1 MDKAILGLTAQK
13 IRELFTICG
22 IEDSE
27 EHLNLVIAHAAD
39 HVYEARLG
47 IAGGATEPISQA
59 KEATIETP
67 PTPPHDTRGSY
78 RLMKQTGK
86 QGPTTYSDMAST
98 EKKKKKKRKRSDR
111 SELIDPPP
119 GASVAD
125 GNGTAK
131 DKAPAESL
139 SPEVQT
145 TIEEIRSRRP
155 ESSCVPNPRDSS
167 LPLHLDSAFEM
178 KAITTILMQCV
189 KCNSDIAQYGQ
200 RDSMA
205 LATTRLERMREHVKD
220 VSRYDYEQA
229 IHAIRRDTALTRGRA
244 IQTRYNETIFWPIIL
259 KCAAL
264 IDPATL
270 PPAKGP
276 ADGFTMA
283 EKAATKK
290 FMEDT
295 GYSVGAENQRQY
307 RIFWKNIFDMR
318 EADVDKI
325 LFYRTKEFDTFCR
338 GYSKTS
344 ETPLVD
350 KVLRWENEYRSHIEQ
365 LETRITKLKTGDSKR
380 LSYLTNP
387 QVLERLK
394 VPELSWDNAS
404 NEWAINT
411 EEESFRLCGS
421 KSISTDILGIP
432 HNDESIYEG
441 GTDKSAFITLLPKD
455 DESLFVSSIVPICKG
470 DFLGI
475 FAGTIRFSE
484 DFSVT
489 HGISGPAENLWLDY
503 SQVTGALN
511 QMQVSEPGG
520 YANVCLRWAIFYD
533 DTATEPRISWRVSVK
548 ATKHIMPF
556 DPIVRAAAQQEQYLL
571 HSSPGNAKRGF
582 LESATN

>member
-39 HVYEARLG
+39 HVYKARLV

-67 PTPPHDTRGSY
+67 PTPPHETRGSY

-86 QGPTTYSDMAST
+86 NGPTTYSDMAST
-98 EKKKKKKRKRSDR
+98 EKKKKKKRKRSDQ
-111 SELIDPPP
+111 SELIDQPP

-125 GNGTAK
+125 GTGTAK
-131 DKAPAESL
+131 VKAPEESI

-145 TIEEIRSRRP
+145 TSEVEDP
-155 ESSCVPNPRDSS
+155 ESLCVPNPRDSS
-167 LPLHLDSAFEM
+167 LPLHLDSAYEM
-178 KAITTILMQCV
+178 KIMTTILMQCV
-189 KCNSDIAQYGQ
+189 KSTSDIAQYGQ

-205 LATTRLERMREHVKD
+205 LATTRLERMRDHIKD
-220 VSRYDYEQA
+220 VSRYNYEQA
-229 IHAIRRDTALTRGRA
+229 IHAIRRDTALTTGRA

-318 EADVDKI
+318 EAGVDKI
-325 LFYRTKEFDTFCR
+325 LFYRTKEFDSFCR

-350 KVLRWENEYRSHIEQ
+350 KILRWENEYRSHIEQ
-365 LETRITKLKTGDSKR
+365 LEMRITKLKTGDSKR
-380 LSYLTNP
+380 LSYLSNL

-394 VPELSWDNAS
+394 VPEPSWNNAS
-404 NEWAINT
+404 NEWAVNA
-411 EEESFRLCGS
+411 EEEIFRQRSS

-432 HNDESIYEG
+432 HDDESVYEG
-441 GTDKSAFITLLPKD
+441 GSDKSAFITLLPKD
-455 DESLFVSSIVPICKG
+455 DETLFVSSIVPICEG

-475 FAGTIRFSE
+475 FAGTIRLSE
-484 DFSVT
+484 DFNVT

-520 YANVCLRWAIFYD
+520 NANVCLSWEAFHGD
-533 DTATEPRISWRVSVK
+533 NATEPCISWRVSVK

-556 DPIVRAAAQQEQYLL
+556 DPIVRAAAQQEQYHL
-571 HSSPGNAKRGF
+571 HSSPENAKRGF
-582 LESATN
+582 LETATS

>member
-1 MDKAILGLTAQK
+1 
-13 IRELFTICG
+13 
-22 IEDSE
+22 
-27 EHLNLVIAHAAD
+27 
-39 HVYEARLG
+39 
-47 IAGGATEPISQA
+47 
-59 KEATIETP
+59 
-67 PTPPHDTRGSY
+67 
-78 RLMKQTGK
+78 
-86 QGPTTYSDMAST
+86 MAST
-98 EKKKKKKRKRSDR
+98 EKKKKKKRKKSDG

-125 GNGTAK
+125 GNGTAE
-131 DKAPAESL
+131 DKAPEESI

-145 TIEEIRSRRP
+145 TSEVDDP

-167 LPLHLDSAFEM
+167 LPLHLDSAFEV
-178 KAITTILMQCV
+178 KVITTILMQCV
-189 KCNSDIAQYGQ
+189 KCTSNIAQYGQ
-200 RDSMA
+200 RDCMA
-205 LATTRLERMREHVKD
+205 LATTRLERMREHIKD
-220 VSRYDYEQA
+220 VSRFNYEQA
-229 IHAIRRDTALTRGRA
+229 IHAIRRDTALTTGRA

-318 EADVDKI
+318 EAGVDKI
-325 LFYRTKEFDTFCR
+325 LLYRTKEFDSFCR
-338 GYSKTS
+338 
-344 ETPLVD
+344 
-350 KVLRWENEYRSHIEQ
+350 
-365 LETRITKLKTGDSKR
+365 GDSKR
-380 LSYLTNP
+380 LSYLSNL

-394 VPELSWDNAS
+394 VPEPSWNNAS
-404 NEWAINT
+404 NEWAVNA
-411 EEESFRLCGS
+411 EEEIFRQRSS
-421 KSISTDILGIP
+421 KSISTDILGTP
-432 HNDESIYEG
+432 HGDESVYEG
-441 GTDKSAFITLLPKD
+441 GSDKSAFITLLPKD
-455 DESLFVSSIVPICKG
+455 DETLFVSSIVPICEG
-470 DFLGI
+470 DTLGI
-475 FAGTIRFSE
+475 FAGTIRLSE
-484 DFSVT
+484 DFNVT

-520 YANVCLRWAIFYD
+520 NANVCLRWEAFHGD
-533 DTATEPRISWRVSVK
+533 NATEPCISWRVSVK

-556 DPIVRAAAQQEQYLL
+556 DPIVRATAQQEQYHL

>member
-39 HVYEARLG
+39 HVYKARLV
-47 IAGGATEPISQA
+47 IARGATEPISQA

-78 RLMKQTGK
+78 RLMKRTGK
-86 QGPTTYSDMAST
+86 EGPTTYSDMAST
-98 EKKKKKKRKRSDR
+98 EKKKKKRRKRSHR
-111 SELIDPPP
+111 SELIDQPP
-119 GASVAD
+119 GSSVAD

-131 DKAPAESL
+131 DKAPEESI

-145 TIEEIRSRRP
+145 TSEVDDP
-155 ESSCVPNPRDSS
+155 ESVPDPLDSS
-167 LPLHLDSAFEM
+167 LPLHLNSAFEM
-178 KAITTILMQCV
+178 KVITTILIQCV
-189 KCNSDIAQYGQ
+189 KYNSDIAQYGQ
-200 RDSMA
+200 RDCMA
-205 LATTRLERMREHVKD
+205 LATTKLERMREHAQEF
-220 VSRYDYEQA
+220 SGYSYEQA
-229 IHAIRRDTALTRGRA
+229 IHAIRRDTALTTGRA

-270 PPAKGP
+270 PPVKGP

-295 GYSVGAENQRQY
+295 GYSLGAENQRQY
-307 RIFWKNIFDMR
+307 RIFWKNIFHMR
-318 EADVDKI
+318 EAGIEKI
-325 LFYRTKEFDTFCR
+325 LFYRTKEFDSFCR

-350 KVLRWENEYRSHIEQ
+350 KVLRWENEYLPHFEQ

-404 NEWAINT
+404 NEWAVNT
-411 EEESFRLCGS
+411 EEESFRQCGS
-421 KSISTDILGIP
+421 VSISTDILGIP
-432 HNDESIYEG
+432 HNDESVYEG

-455 DESLFVSSIVPICKG
+455 DDSLFVSSIVPICEG

-484 DFSVT
+484 DFNVT
-489 HGISGPAENLWLDY
+489 HGISGPAESLWLDY

-520 YANVCLRWAIFYD
+520 YANVCLRWAIFHD
-533 DTATEPRISWRVSVK
+533 DTATEPRVSWRVSVK

-556 DPIVRAAAQQEQYLL
+556 HPIVRAAARQEQYHL
-571 HSSPGNAKRGF
+571 HLSPGNAKRGF

>member
-1 MDKAILGLTAQK
+1 MDKAILSLTAQK

-39 HVYEARLG
+39 HVYKARLV

-67 PTPPHDTRGSY
+67 PTPPHETRGSY

-86 QGPTTYSDMAST
+86 DGPTTYSDMAST
-98 EKKKKKKRKRSDR
+98 EKKKKKRKRSDK
-111 SELIDPPP
+111 SELIDQPP

-125 GNGTAK
+125 E
-131 DKAPAESL
+131 ESI
-139 SPEVQT
+139 SPEIQT
-145 TIEEIRSRRP
+145 TSEVDDA

-167 LPLHLDSAFEM
+167 LPLYLDSAFEM
-178 KAITTILMQCV
+178 KVITTILMQCV

-200 RDSMA
+200 RDCMA
-205 LATTRLERMREHVKD
+205 LVTTRLERMREHVKD
-220 VSRYDYEQA
+220 VSRYNYE
-229 IHAIRRDTALTRGRA
+229 A

-276 ADGFTMA
+276 ADGFTMT
-283 EKAATKK
+283 EKAAIKK

-318 EADVDKI
+318 EAGVDKI
-325 LFYRTKEFDTFCR
+325 LLYRTKEFDSFCR

-344 ETPLVD
+344 ETLLVD

-365 LETRITKLKTGDSKR
+365 LEMRITKLKTGDSKR
-380 LSYLTNP
+380 LSYLSNL

-394 VPELSWDNAS
+394 VPEPSWNNAS
-404 NEWAINT
+404 NEWAVNA
-411 EEESFRLCGS
+411 EEEIFRQRSS

-432 HNDESIYEG
+432 HGDESVYEG
-441 GTDKSAFITLLPKD
+441 GSDKSAFITLLPKD
-455 DESLFVSSIVPICKG
+455 DETLFVSSIVLICEG

-475 FAGTIRFSE
+475 FAGTIRLSE
-484 DFSVT
+484 DFNVT

-520 YANVCLRWAIFYD
+520 NANVCLRWEAFHGD
-533 DTATEPRISWRVSVK
+533 NATEPCISWRVSVK
-548 ATKHIMPF
+548 AAKHIMPF
-556 DPIVRAAAQQEQYLL
+556 DPIVRAAAQQEQYHL
-571 HSSPGNAKRGF
+571 HSSPANAKRGF